1 MAQQP
6 PAHDDESVSA
16 GIDAPRSLREYI
28 KTTVIN
34 TLPPLVV
41 YYAIRAFG
49 VPPYLALAGAIIA
62 AVAQGA
68 LAMVRKRKF
77 EPLNALVILAAAC
90 SLTIAFTTR
99 NPRVVQITEL
109 IPVSLMVWS
118 CMVSGLLRKPASKQ
132 VTSVIAPKLADAALP
147 ERGWTP
153 QDIQDWH
160 KLHTRLCL
168 WLGLFCGLF
177 PALAV
182 FLIFSFPVDV
192 SQFLIASIGT
202 ADLIL
207 CIATAVALLRKFFRQ
222 RDETAAER
230 SGQPAAQVA

>member
-6 PAHDDESVSA
+6 PARDDQSVKA
-16 GIDAPRSLREYI
+16 GMDAPRSLREYI

-49 VPPYLALAGAIIA
+49 VTPYLALAGAIIA
-62 AVAQGA
+62 AVGQGA
-68 LAMVRKRKF
+68 IAMVRKRKF
-77 EPLNALVILAAAC
+77 EPLNALVILAAAF
-90 SLTIAFTTR
+90 SLTIAFTTK
-99 NPRVVQITEL
+99 NPRVVQVTEL

-118 CMVSGLLRKPASKQ
+118 CTVSGLLRKPVSKQ
-132 VTSVIAPKLADAALP
+132 VTSVIAPKLADGALP

-168 WLGLFCGLF
+168 WIGLFCGLF

-207 CIATAVALLRKFFRQ
+207 CIASAVALLRRFVRQ
-222 RDETAAER
+222 RDQAAAQR
-230 SGQPAAQVA
+230 SGQPAEQVA

>member
-6 PAHDDESVSA
+6 PARDDEPEKA
-16 GIDAPRSLREYI
+16 GIDAPRSLKEYI

-49 VPPYLALAGAIIA
+49 VTPYLALAGAIIA
-62 AVAQGA
+62 AVGQGA

-77 EPLNALVILAAAC
+77 EPLNALVILAAGA
-90 SLTIAFTTR
+90 SLTIAFTTK
-99 NPRVVQITEL
+99 NPRVVQVTEL
-109 IPVSLMVWS
+109 VPVSLMVWS
-118 CMVSGLLRKPASKQ
+118 CTVSGLLRKPASKQ
-132 VTSVIAPKLADAALP
+132 VTGVIAAKLADGALP

-168 WLGLFCGLF
+168 WLGLLCGLF
-177 PALAV
+177 PAFAV
-182 FLIFSFPVDV
+182 YLIFTFPVDV
-192 SQFLIASIGT
+192 SQFLITSIGT

-207 CIATAVALLRKFFRQ
+207 CIASAVALLRRFVQQ
-222 RDETAAER
+222 RDQAAAER
-230 SGQPAAQVA
+230 EGQPAEQVA